1 MLKLILLSTIQSAF
15 LAFTQ
20 VFLKLGL
27 ERMEPFGFNRQFFKS
42 VLLNWQ
48 FASSG
53 ICMAAASFI
62 WFYIVKH
69 FPLSVAYPLISIS
82 YVFGMLASIVIFKET
97 VPVSRWIGVGFIM
110 IGVVF
115 LTK

>member
-1 MLKLILLSTIQSAF
+1 MLKLVLLSTVQSVF
-15 LAFTQ
+15 LAFSQ

-42 VLLNWQ
+42 ALYNWQ
-48 FASSG
+48 FALSG
-53 ICMAAASFI
+53 VCVATAALI
-62 WFYIVKH
+62 WFYIIKH

-97 VPVSRWIGVGFIM
+97 VPITRWIGVGFIM
-110 IGVVF
+110 LGVVF